1 MISIP
6 HSLAAALGLKSGGLP
21 TCELPEDELEGR
33 MALAG
38 LSSRSDVFNSPLLE
52 GFVADA
58 PDVFVAHVL
67 SRLESGDLAMLATVN
82 RKMRDVVFNA
92 PVGDV
97 RDVAAVRRELA
108 RVPNFVGSIGRLA
121 WAKERGCPWD
131 LSTFRCIVRGGN
143 VEVARWAKER
153 GCPWDE
159 DTCADAAEGGHLKM
173 LQWFRS
179 NGAPWDTW
187 TCTFA
192 AEGGHLEVLQWARA
206 NGAPWDMWTCRVASL
221 GGHLEVLQ
229 WARANGC
236 PEFDDDSARANGCP
250 ESDPDRISFDSEFL
264 RTHCFSD
271 NDSTD
276 SEDDDDSVDSEDDDD
291 SVDSEDDDDSVDNED
306 DDDSVDS
313 STPGR

>member
-1 MISIP
+1 MITIP
-6 HSLAAALGLKSGGLP
+6 HGLAAALGLKSGGLP
-21 TCELPEDELEGR
+21 TRKLPEDELEGR

-67 SRLESGDLAMLATVN
+67 SRLDDGDLAVLATVN

-121 WAKERGCPWD
+121 WAKEQRGCPWNEE
-131 LSTFRCIVRGGN
+131 TFTCIARGGN

-159 DTCADAAEGGHLKM
+159 STCSSAAAAGHLEM
-173 LQWFRS
+173 LQWLRA
-179 NGAPWDTW
+179 NDCPWDEN
-187 TCTFA
+187 TCANA
-192 AEGGHLEVLQWARA
+192 ARGGHLEVLQWA
-206 NGAPWDMWTCRVASL
+206 
-221 GGHLEVLQ
+221 
-229 WARANGC
+229 
-236 PEFDDDSARANGCP
+236 
-250 ESDPDRISFDSEFL
+250 
-264 RTHCFSD
+264 
-271 NDSTD
+271 
-276 SEDDDDSVDSEDDDD
+276 
-291 SVDSEDDDDSVDNED
+291 
-306 DDDSVDS
+306 
-313 STPGR
+313 